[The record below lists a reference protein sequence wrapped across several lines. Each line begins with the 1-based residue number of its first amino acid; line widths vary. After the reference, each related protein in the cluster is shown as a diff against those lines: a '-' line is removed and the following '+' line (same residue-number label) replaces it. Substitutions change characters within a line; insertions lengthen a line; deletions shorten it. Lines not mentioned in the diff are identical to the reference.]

1 MQELREMLLAQIE
14 RVPGPLETECWLFR
28 GKTDYVMVRWKG
40 ECQQAH
46 RLSHIAFIG
55 PIKQGNYVLHKCDVG
70 GCVNPNH
77 LWQGT
82 PQENVQ
88 DAIAKGR
95 FWASRR
101 KPISQLTERRV

>member
-1 MQELREMLLAQIE
+1 MQELRKRLLAQVE
-14 RVPGPLETECWLFR
+14 KVPGPLETECWL
-28 GKTDYVMVRWKG
+28 MAHPILRWKDRVG
-40 ECQQAH
+40 
-46 RLSHIAFIG
+46 RVSRFSYLAFVG

-70 GCVNPNH
+70 GCVNPDH

-101 KPISQLTERRV
+101 KPINQPMERRV